1 MWIKNIIQKIKKNK
15 DIMITED
22 QLIGYKQNFTGQKFQ
37 WIKTN
42 KLELLGKVVTC
53 RDVQPAGGSAIAVFD
68 DGSSI
73 DVKRLN
79 NDLMMIMGDMQPLSK
94 EEVTSIYS
102 PPPPLNDKKDPIQN
116 NQASGASRVESRIQ
130 MDVPPAEPINQ
141 KVNASNS
148 TKANPFEM
156 FSSEYSEF
164 SIKMNIKLPDKK
176 LLKLMYNN
184 AENKQEFLEQLADYV
199 SSSINNSIV
208 LDSLCK
214 MLEANP
220 STPNKDKSKVKEE
233 IKLTEI
239 NDD

>member
-1 MWIKNIIQKIKKNK
+1 
-15 DIMITED
+15 MITED

-37 WIKTN
+37 WIKTP
-42 KLELLGKVVTC
+42 KLELLGKLVIC
-53 RDVQPAGGSAIAVFD
+53 RDVQPSGNTAIAVFD

-79 NDLMMIMGDMQPLSK
+79 SDLMMIMGDMKPLTK

-102 PPPPLNDKKDPIQN
+102 PPPPPVDSSTNKEKANGMANPTG
-116 NQASGASRVESRIQ
+116 GASRIETRVHLDTAPS
-130 MDVPPAEPINQ
+130 PIN
-141 KVNASNS
+141 NSNGAP
-148 TKANPFEM
+148 KANPFEM

-164 SIKMNIKLPDKK
+164 TIKMNIKLPDKK

-199 SSSINNSIV
+199 SSSINNTIV

-214 MLEANP
+214 MLEASP
-220 STPNKDKSKVKEE
+220 TTTPKDKNKVKEE

-239 NDD
+239 SDE

>member
-15 DIMITED
+15 NSMITED

-42 KLELLGKVVTC
+42 KLELIGKVVTC
-53 RDVQPAGGSAIAVFD
+53 RNIQPNGGSAIVVFD

-79 NDLMMIMGDMQPLSK
+79 NDLLMIMGDMQPLSK

-102 PPPPLNDKKDPIQN
+102 PPPPIDKKN
-116 NQASGASRVESRIQ
+116 TNQSSGASRVETAVQIDSSSN
-130 MDVPPAEPINQ
+130 ESINQ
-141 KVNASNS
+141 NNSRPIASKV
-148 TKANPFEM
+148 NPFEM

-164 SIKMNIKLPDKK
+164 SIKLNIKLPDKK

-184 AENKQEFLEQLADYV
+184 AENKQEFLEQLADYI
-199 SSSINNSIV
+199 SGSINNNIV

-214 MLEANP
+214 MLEAST
-220 STPNKDKSKVKEE
+220 STPNRDKSKVKEE

>member
-15 DIMITED
+15 NNMITED
-22 QLIGYKQNFTGQKFQ
+22 QLIGYMQNFTGQKFQ

-53 RDVQPAGGSAIAVFD
+53 RDVRPNGDSAIAVFD

-73 DVKRLN
+73 DIKRLN
-79 NDLMMIMGDMQPLSK
+79 NDLLMIMGDMQPLSK
-94 EEVTSIYS
+94 EEVSSIYS
-102 PPPPLNDKKDPIQN
+102 PPPPVGDKKDPIQN
-116 NQASGASRVESRIQ
+116 NQTGGASRVESRVQ
-130 MDVPPAEPINQ
+130 MDTPHTNTT
-141 KVNASNS
+141 NS
-148 TKANPFEM
+148 GPKPNPFEM

-199 SSSINNSIV
+199 SGSINNSII

-220 STPNKDKSKVKEE
+220 SPPSKDKSKVKEE

>member
-1 MWIKNIIQKIKKNK
+1 MWIKKIIQKIKKNK
-15 DIMITED
+15 DKMITED

-37 WIKTN
+37 WIKTPRPELIG
-42 KLELLGKVVTC
+42 KLVVC
-53 RDVQPAGGSAIAVFD
+53 RDIQPSGHSAIVVFD

-79 NDLMMIMGDMQPLSK
+79 SDLMMIMGDMKPLTK

-102 PPPPLNDKKDPIQN
+102 PPPPVNDSINKEKVNEPAN
-116 NQASGASRVESRIQ
+116 PNGGASRIETRVHL
-130 MDVPPAEPINQ
+130 DTAPP
-141 KVNASNS
+141 VNNSNGAS
-148 TKANPFEM
+148 KANPFEM

-164 SIKMNIKLPDKK
+164 TIKMNIKLPDKK

-184 AENKQEFLEQLADYV
+184 AENKQEFLEQLSDYV
-199 SSSINNSIV
+199 SSSINNTIV

-214 MLEANP
+214 MLEASP
-220 STPNKDKSKVKEE
+220 STPPKDKNKVKEE

-239 NDD
+239 SDE

>member
-42 KLELLGKVVTC
+42 KLELLGKVVMC
-53 RDVQPAGGSAIAVFD
+53 RDIKPAGGSAIAVFD

-116 NQASGASRVESRIQ
+116 NQTGGASRVESRIQ
-130 MDVPPAEPINQ
+130 MDVPPAEPINPTI
-141 KVNASNS
+141 NMS
-148 TKANPFEM
+148 TSAKANPFEM

-199 SSSINNSIV
+199 SSSINNSTV
-208 LDSLCK
+208 RDSLCK

-220 STPNKDKSKVKEE
+220 SIHNTDKSKVKEE

-239 NDD
+239 NND